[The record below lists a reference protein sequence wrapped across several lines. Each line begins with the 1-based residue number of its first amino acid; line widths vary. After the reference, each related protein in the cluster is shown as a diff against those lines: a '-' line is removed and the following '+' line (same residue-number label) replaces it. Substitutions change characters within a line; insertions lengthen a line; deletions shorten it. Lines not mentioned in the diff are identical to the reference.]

1 MCFSSYLYVWF
12 VALKGLWE
20 LVNHEGCWT
29 CFMILEWDTLV
40 SRCAL
45 GCLAVE
51 GEEASRRLLFLPWIG
66 KLTLLVRS
74 RSGVLELV
82 EAGGLTMCC
91 TVVLEDR
98 GGKWHLQED
107 RLCPRSLSLFL
118 CLVEGCE
125 MKGWSL

>member
-1 MCFSSYLYVWF
+1 MLLNVWQWKVRKPQEGSS
-12 VALKGLWE
+12 
-20 LVNHEGCWT
+20 
-29 CFMILEWDTLV
+29 FMFGNDK
-40 SRCAL
+40 S
-45 GCLAVE
+45 
-51 GEEASRRLLFLPWIG
+51 
-66 KLTLLVRS
+66 TLLVRPGS
-74 RSGVLELV
+74 RVLELV

-107 RLCPRSLSLFL
+107 WLCPRSLSLFL